1 MNNGELGG
9 KVAIVT
15 GGASGI
21 GRATVELFVAQ
32 GAKVLIV
39 DIDEAAGAQLAADL
53 GAAAAFRRADVS
65 SAEDAQGIVDEA
77 VSRFGGLDVMFN
89 NAGISCRPFPS
100 LLDDDLEDFDRVM
113 RVNVLGPML
122 GTRNAA
128 RAMQAQGRGGVILN
142 NASIAG
148 TLAGIGML
156 TYRASKA
163 ALIQYSKSAA
173 IDLGQYGIRVNCIV
187 PGHVRTPLSSF
198 QAQGAEAEIA
208 AKIAEGVDAAYLRNQ
223 ALKTR
228 GEPNDVAEAALYLA
242 SDRARYIT
250 GIVMPVE
257 AGVTAGDPVNHLQ
270 EILDARTAVLGH
282 S

>member
-1 MNNGELGG
+1 MTDLAG

-15 GGASGI
+15 GGAGGI
-21 GRATVELFVAQ
+21 GKATVELYAAR
-32 GAKVLIV
+32 GAKVVIADV
-39 DIDEAAGAQLAADL
+39 EEAAGRALADQLGD
-53 GAAAAFRRADVS
+53 AAAFRRTDVS
-65 SAEDAQGIVDEA
+65 SPEDMQAVVDLA
-77 VSRFGGLDVMFN
+77 VERFGGLDVMFN
-89 NAGISCRPFPS
+89 NAGISCKAFPS
-100 LLDDDLEDFDRVM
+100 LLDDDLVDFDRVM

-128 RAMQAQGRGGVILN
+128 RVMKARGTGGVILN

-198 QAQGAEAEIA
+198 QADGADAEIA
-208 AKIAEGVDAAYLRNQ
+208 QRIAEGVDAAYLRNQ

-228 GEPNDVAEAALYLA
+228 GEPIDVAEAALFLA

-270 EILDARTAVLGH
+270 EILDVRTAALAV

>member
-1 MNNGELGG
+1 MSQQDLAG

-15 GGASGI
+15 GGAGGI
-21 GRATVELFVAQ
+21 GKATVELFVAN
-32 GAKVLIV
+32 GAKVVIADV
-39 DIDEAAGAQLAADL
+39 DADNGQKLADQL
-53 GAAAAFRRADVS
+53 GAAAVFHRTDVS
-65 SAEDAQGIVDEA
+65 SPEDMQAVVDLA
-77 VSRFGGLDVMFN
+77 SSRFGGLDIMFN
-89 NAGISCRPFPS
+89 NAGVSTKPYPS
-100 LLDDDLEDFDRVM
+100 LLDDELWDFDRVM

-128 RAMQAQGRGGVILN
+128 RVMKGRGGVILN
-142 NASIAG
+142 NSSIAG

-187 PGHVRTPLSSF
+187 PGHVRTELSSF
-198 QAQGAEAEIA
+198 QAKDADVGAAATIA
-208 AKIAEGVDAAYLRNQ
+208 AGVDAAYLRNQ
-223 ALKTR
+223 ALKMR
-228 GEPNDVAEAALYLA
+228 GEPLDVAEAALFLA

-270 EILDARTAVLGH
+270 EILDVRATALGGA
-282 S
+282 

>member
-1 MNNGELGG
+1 MSGQDLAG

-15 GGASGI
+15 GGAGGI
-21 GRATVELFVAQ
+21 GKATVELFVAH
-32 GAKVLIV
+32 GARVVIADV
-39 DIDEAAGAQLAADL
+39 DVANGEALADRL
-53 GAAAAFRRADVS
+53 GDAAVFRRTDTS
-65 SAEDAQGIVDEA
+65 SPEDAQAMVDLA

-89 NAGISCRPFPS
+89 NAGISCQAFPS
-100 LLDDDLEDFDRVM
+100 LLDDTLEDFDRVM

-128 RAMQAQGRGGVILN
+128 RVMKERGGGVILN

-198 QAQGAEAEIA
+198 QAEGAEAEVAARIA
-208 AKIAEGVDAAYLRNQ
+208 QGVDAAYLRNQ
-223 ALKTR
+223 ALKSR
-228 GEPNDVAEAALYLA
+228 GEPIDVAEAALYLA
-242 SDRARYIT
+242 SDRARYVT

-270 EILDARTAVLGH
+270 EILDVRTAALGEG
-282 S
+282 